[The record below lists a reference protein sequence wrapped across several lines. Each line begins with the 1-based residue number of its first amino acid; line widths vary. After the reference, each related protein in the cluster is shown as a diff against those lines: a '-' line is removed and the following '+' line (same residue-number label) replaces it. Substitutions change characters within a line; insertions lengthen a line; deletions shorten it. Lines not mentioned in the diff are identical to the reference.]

1 MLTFS
6 VFEASSVM
14 GTCSR
19 NAKYLSVWAGLTADV
34 KQKIIDFLS
43 NPSDPSITPQDIAK
57 MPIEAFAA
65 ANVSAFFL
73 LSKLHQ

>member
-1 MLTFS
+1 
-6 VFEASSVM
+6 M

-19 NAKYLSVWAGLTADV
+19 LAKYLSIWAGLTANV

-43 NPSDPSITPQDIAK
+43 DPSDSRITPQDIAK

-65 ANVSAFFL
+65 ANVSTNIYARTYI
-73 LSKLHQ
+73 